1 MENEE
6 EYIKGF
12 EQFFDEL
19 SAGSTTGTVPEMK
32 AQLLAFSKVRST
44 LATLEQKGL
53 CVLSGYN
60 PVRRYES
67 ALQKRK
73 RSPDEL
79 DFVLRKEKFELQLDL
94 KLHRTKEVYLMR
106 QDLEK
111 YLRVLRDGATTNKIL
126 VVWVDDDLPTLVM
139 NLSTIQKYLS
149 ELQGERQTI
158 NSQLLEPL
166 VDAIESTFA
175 RFMNVW
181 IEPEEISITKEPYY
195 DVQKLF
201 GDSLKMKIENM
212 KATSE
217 RRRLPDKK
225 IAIESIVDSDIALLE
240 QIFGE
245 GRAEELS
252 IEKVETK
259 LKKMWGLG
267 QE

>member
-12 EQFFDEL
+12 EQFLDEL

-79 DFVLRKEKFELQLDL
+79 DFVLRREGFELQLDL
-94 KLHRTKEVYLMR
+94 KLRRTKEIYLMR

-126 VVWVDDDLPTLVM
+126 VVWVDDDLPALVM
-139 NLSTIQKYLS
+139 NLSAIQKYLS

-175 RFMNVW
+175 RLMNVW

-201 GDSLKMKIENM
+201 GDSLKTKIENL

-217 RRRLPDKK
+217 RRRLHDKK
-225 IAIESIVDSDIALLE
+225 IAIESIVNSDITLLE
-240 QIFGE
+240 QIFDE